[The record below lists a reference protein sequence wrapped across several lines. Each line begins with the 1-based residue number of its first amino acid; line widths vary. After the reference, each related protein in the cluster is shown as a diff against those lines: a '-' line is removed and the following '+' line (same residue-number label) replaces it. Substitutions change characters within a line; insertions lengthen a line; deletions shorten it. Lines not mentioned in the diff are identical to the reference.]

1 MKKFRNTFAKKMWNR
16 HLFDREDDMKR
27 FTLGLVAVLMMA
39 ALPLAAHHSFEAEYD
54 AAKTADLKGFV
65 TKIEWGNPHAH
76 VYLNVVEKDGTT
88 ANYSVELGPPY
99 ALVRTGWQRSTV
111 NIGDEI
117 TMANVALAKDGTK
130 KAGATR
136 ESSLVLST
144 GKKMELR

>member
-1 MKKFRNTFAKKMWNR
+1 MI
-16 HLFDREDDMKR
+16 MKR
-27 FTLGLVAVLMMA
+27 FMLGLLTLVMAMPIAVL
-39 ALPLAAHHSFEAEYD
+39 PVAAHHSFEAEYD
-54 AAKTADLKGFV
+54 VAKTADLKGFV

-76 VYLNVVEKDGTT
+76 VYLNVTEKDGAV

-99 ALVRTGWQRSTV
+99 ALVRTGWQRNTV

-117 TMANVALAKDGTK
+117 TMVNVALAKDGTK

-136 ESSLVLST
+136 ESSLVLSS